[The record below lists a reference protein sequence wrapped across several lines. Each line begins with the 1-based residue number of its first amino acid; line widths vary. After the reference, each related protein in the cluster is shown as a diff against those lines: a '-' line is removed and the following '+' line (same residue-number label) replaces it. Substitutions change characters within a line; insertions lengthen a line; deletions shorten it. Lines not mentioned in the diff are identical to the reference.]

1 MDCSYRP
8 IESESSELNGQ
19 LQEKKKHP
27 CFSREG
33 HKQYARIHLPVAPN
47 CNIECNYC
55 HRSFDC
61 VNESRPGVC
70 SQVLTPEDAID
81 RYLTWKARMP
91 NISVVGIAG
100 PGDALANWT
109 RTRQTIRY
117 IKEIDRDV
125 MFCLSTNGLLLSEY
139 SPQIVDLGVGYVTV
153 TINCLDP
160 FIGQYI
166 YRSVSYQGKRYCGTE
181 GAEILQ
187 MNQIRGVKYLCDSGI
202 VVKVNIVA
210 LPGINDHHIPVL
222 TKALANMGV
231 SICNIMPVIPVKGS
245 AFAHLPRTSIRD
257 LYSLRKKCEEY
268 LPQIYHC
275 RQCRADAVGLLD
287 ENLTINT
294 GERSNCYAG

>member
-1 MDCSYRP
+1 MDCSYWS
-8 IESESSELNGQ
+8 IETEITELNGK

-55 HRSFDC
+55 HRGFDC

-70 SQVLTPEDAID
+70 SQVLTPEAAIN

-109 RTRQTIRY
+109 RTRQTIEG
-117 IKEIDRDV
+117 IKKFDENV
-125 MFCLSTNGLLLSEY
+125 MLCLSTNGLLLPEY
-139 SPQIVDLGVGYVTV
+139 SPQIVELGVGYVTV
-153 TINCLDP
+153 TINALDP
-160 FIGQYI
+160 LVGQNI
-166 YRSVSYQGKRYCGTE
+166 CRSVSYRGKTYGAIE

-187 MNQIRGVKYLCDSGI
+187 KNQIKGVKYLCDSGI

-231 SICNIMPVIPVKGS
+231 SICNIMPLIPVRGS
-245 AFAHLPRTSIRD
+245 AFAHLPQTNMKD
-257 LYSLRKKCEEY
+257 LNLLRHECEEY
-268 LPQIYHC
+268 LPQMYHC

-287 ENLTINT
+287 DKLTLIT
-294 GERSNCYAG
+294 EERSKCYA